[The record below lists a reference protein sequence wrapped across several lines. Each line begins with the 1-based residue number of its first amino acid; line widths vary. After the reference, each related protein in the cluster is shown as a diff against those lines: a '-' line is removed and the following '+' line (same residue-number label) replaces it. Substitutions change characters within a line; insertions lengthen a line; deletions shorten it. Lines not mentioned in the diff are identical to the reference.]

1 MAASILALISYQ
13 LGKTAE
19 AHRRDLAGA
28 APQNSNEAVEAAK
41 ARVPKAAPKI
51 QALGKSGNSPASI
64 SHGSEPPPATVSLG
78 MRQKIAEYT
87 KIEGALFQPLFD
99 ELHLTPEQT
108 EELVHRMEL
117 VHQKANDAQFA
128 TLNLSQERVDYD
140 THLRK
145 TLSPEGYQ
153 KYMEFEHG
161 RAARVEVDEFRQ
173 FVERTGGKL
182 GQSAKELEEAIRA
195 SGAIST
201 YPSHGPYDP
210 DPNPTADP
218 QKGAVLLTERIQTLK
233 TTSQN
238 LLQQIGGKM
247 PTEVVAQVAKYYQER
262 IQFIEDQIARI
273 EFRPGVMTLAT
284 PEQLKLIEEH
294 PFP

>member
-1 MAASILALISYQ
+1 MRQLIEEAT
-13 LGKTAE
+13 KAE
-19 AHRRDLAGA
+19 A
-28 APQNSNEAVEAAK
+28 V
-41 ARVPKAAPKI
+41 I
-51 QALGKSGNSPASI
+51 
-64 SHGSEPPPATVSLG
+64 
-78 MRQKIAEYT
+78 
-87 KIEGALFQPLFD
+87 FQPLFD
-99 ELHLTPEQT
+99 ELHLTPEQI
-108 EELVHRMEL
+108 EELVGRMQS

-247 PTEVVAQVAKYYQER
+247 PTEVVAQVDKYYQER